1 MEEAL
6 TVKSRMFISRLLQ
19 TALERDR
26 ESDDSDNDPDDD
38 ISASGY
44 LLCLV
49 NSLLNRFRESA
60 ASTGVGLISSSDQK
74 GTGVDVIS
82 KDDDEAGNASEG
94 VQSVEEA
101 EEDIS
106 DPVAQRVPSPRVSG
120 GKSIHLLVYIYIL
133 LFI

>member
-1 MEEAL
+1 
-6 TVKSRMFISRLLQ
+6 MFISRLLQ

-38 ISASGY
+38 ISADGY

-49 NSLLNRFRESA
+49 NSLLSRLRESA

-74 GTGVDVIS
+74 GTGEDAIS
-82 KDDDEAGNASEG
+82 KDDGETGNASEG
-94 VQSVEEA
+94 VQSAEEA

-120 GKSIHLLVYIYIL
+120 GKPLYIYSCIYSC
-133 LFI
+133 FI